1 MNEAQPAAE
10 SMFSGKKPLVFALIA
25 VVAGLVVALVMN
37 PEKKKSA
44 APPVPA
50 MAGGGAAGE
59 PKKSSGV
66 PVISDLLPG
75 LEAKVAANPNDMNL
89 RILLAQTYG
98 ELGQRDKGLALMR
111 KMRGQFPMN
120 QNVAFV
126 LGAMLMKGSAEADQ
140 REALKLF
147 EESAKSDV
155 PNLENT
161 SRLYQGQVM
170 VKLGNAKGA
179 AKLWRDYI
187 AKLPKG
193 DERRKQFEAE
203 LVKLPVS

>member
-1 MNEAQPAAE
+1 MNETRPVTN

-25 VVAGLVVALVMN
+25 VVAGLAVALVMN
-37 PEKKKSA
+37 PEKKKSVT
-44 APPVPA
+44 PPAPA
-50 MAGGGAAGE
+50 MAAGDA
-59 PKKSSGV
+59 KKSSGV

-111 KMRGQFPMN
+111 KMREQFPVN

-126 LGAMLMKGSAEADQ
+126 LGAMLMKGGVDADW

-155 PNLENT
+155 PNLETT

-170 VKLGNAKGA
+170 AKLGNTKGA

-203 LVKLPVS
+203 LAKLPVS